1 MVHLLRL
8 AGIGWHAAKNQL
20 AGPGNEIWNAPTDP
34 DSVWYDQ
41 RERANRT
48 LMQHGLPVLDGRKLL
63 LLDSVP
69 LSRFPEAESGQK

>member
-8 AGIGWHAAKNQL
+8 AGSGWHAAKTQL

-34 DSVWYDQ
+34 DSVRHAQ
-41 RERANRT
+41 RGRAHRI
-48 LMQHGLPVLDGRKLL
+48 LMQHGLPVLDGRKPLP
-63 LLDSVP
+63 DSVL